1 MDTEDNRKKDTAVRQ
16 ETKEGNATV
25 AAERMQVL
33 DGKALAM
40 QIKDEI
46 ANEVRMLTSQGKRP
60 PHLAAII
67 VGNDGASQTYVANK
81 EKSSHEVGFTSS
93 VYRMAESTTEK
104 QLLESIEFL
113 NNDPDIDGFI
123 VQLPLPKHIDEQHVI
138 NAISPDKD
146 VDGFTPVNVGRM
158 VLGEECYLPA
168 TPMGICTLLQR
179 NGIETAGKHCVV
191 IGRSNIVGT
200 PVANLLSRKGFDCT
214 VTVCHSK
221 TQHLSDITRQADI
234 LVVAI
239 GKPEF
244 VTADMVKPGAVVV
257 DVGIH
262 RLPDA
267 DKKSG
272 YRIIGDVNHAEVD
285 RKCSWV
291 TPVPGGVGP
300 LTIVSLLQ
308 NTLKAYKRREAANE

>member
-1 MDTEDNRKKDTAVRQ
+1 M
-16 ETKEGNATV
+16 
-25 AAERMQVL
+25 
-33 DGKALAM
+33 AL

-46 ANEVRMLTSQGKRP
+46 ANEVRRMTAKGHRA
-60 PHLAAII
+60 PHLAAVI
-67 VGNDGASQTYVANK
+67 VGEDGASMTYVANK

-93 VYRMAESTTEK
+93 VYRMPESTSEQ
-104 QLLESIEFL
+104 QLLETIEFL

-123 VQLPLPKHIDEQHVI
+123 VQLPLPKHINEQRII

-158 VLGEECYLPA
+158 VLGEECFVPA
-168 TPMGICTLLQR
+168 TPMGICTLLR
-179 NGIETAGKHCVV
+179 RYGIETTGKHCVV
-191 IGRSNIVGT
+191 LGRSNIVGT

-214 VTVCHSK
+214 VTMCHSK
-221 TQHLSDITRQADI
+221 TQNLKELCLQADI

-244 VTADMVKPGAVVV
+244 VTADMVKPDAVVV

-262 RLPDA
+262 RVA
-267 DKKSG
+267 DSTKKNG
-272 YRIIGDVNHAEVD
+272 YRVIGDVKHDEVD
-285 RKCSWV
+285 SKCSWV

-300 LTIVSLLQ
+300 LTIVSLLE
-308 NTLKAYKRREAANE
+308 NTLKSYRRTHKE

>member
-1 MDTEDNRKKDTAVRQ
+1 MNTQ
-16 ETKEGNATV
+16 L
-25 AAERMQVL
+25 L
-33 DGKALAM
+33 DGKAMAL
-40 QIKDEI
+40 QIKEEI
-46 ANEVRMLTSQGKRP
+46 ANEVRGLTAQGHRA
-60 PHLAAII
+60 PHLAAVI

-93 VYRMAESTTEK
+93 VYRMSESTTER
-104 QLLESIEFL
+104 QLLETIEFL

-123 VQLPLPKHIDEQHVI
+123 VQLPLPKQINEQRVID
-138 NAISPDKD
+138 AISADKD

-158 VLGEECYLPA
+158 VLGEECFVPA
-168 TPMGICTLLQR
+168 TPMGICTLLKR
-179 NGIETAGKHCVV
+179 YGIETVGKHCVV
-191 IGRSNIVGT
+191 LGRSNIVGT

-214 VTVCHSK
+214 VTMCHSK
-221 TQHLSDITRQADI
+221 TQNLKELCLQADI

-262 RLPDA
+262 RIPDET
-267 DKKSG
+267 KKSG
-272 YRIIGDVNHAEVD
+272 YRIIGDVKHSEVD
-285 RKCSWV
+285 AKCSWV

-308 NTLKAYKRREAANE
+308 NTLKAYHRNK

>member
-1 MDTEDNRKKDTAVRQ
+1 M
-16 ETKEGNATV
+16 
-25 AAERMQVL
+25 
-33 DGKALAM
+33 AL
-40 QIKDEI
+40 QIKEEI
-46 ANEVRMLTSQGKRP
+46 ANEVRALTAAGHRA
-60 PHLAAII
+60 PHLAAVI
-67 VGNDGASQTYVANK
+67 VGEDGASMTYVANK

-93 VYRMAESTTEK
+93 VYRMPESTTEK
-104 QLLESIEFL
+104 QLLETIEFL

-123 VQLPLPKHIDEQHVI
+123 VQLPLPKHINEQKII

-158 VLGEECYLPA
+158 VLGEDCFVPA

-179 NGIETAGKHCVV
+179 YGIETVGKHCVV

-214 VTVCHSK
+214 VTMCHSR
-221 TQHLSDITRQADI
+221 TRNLAELTRQADI
-234 LVVAI
+234 LIVAI
-239 GKPEF
+239 GKQEF
-244 VTADMVKPGAVVV
+244 ITADMVKPDAVLV

-262 RLPDA
+262 RVADA
-267 DKKSG
+267 SKKNG
-272 YRIIGDVNHAEVD
+272 YRVIGDVKHSEVD
-285 RKCSWV
+285 EKCSWV

-308 NTLKAYKRREAANE
+308 NTLKAYKKSRC